1 MKKKIWESF
10 FHHLDSCYVLNNNR
24 KNGFLERGVNRK
36 VRCDEKKNR
45 VKCGGVEYKKEGK
58 GGGR

>member
-1 MKKKIWESF
+1 MF
-10 FHHLDSCYVLNNNR
+10 LNNNR
-24 KNGFLERGVNRK
+24 KNGFLERGVDRK

-45 VKCGGVEYKKEGK
+45 VKCGGGEYKKEGK